1 MLLTDCF
8 PVETSIFKVPNFE
21 TSMFEVSIF
30 KSSEFR
36 KPGSFSRSST
46 GSSSTDDTF
55 RPYES
60 RRDDAVT
67 LLNMNVEA
75 MPNWRIKNTV
85 ADCIFQDDQHSLKRT
100 ISEIKNYE
108 EIYTECCRKILEVHW
123 KLNFHQ

>member
-1 MLLTDCF
+1 MF
-8 PVETSIFKVPNFE
+8 PTLQFIVEVMMNSG
-21 TSMFEVSIF
+21 
-30 KSSEFR
+30 

-46 GSSSTDDTF
+46 GSSTTDPDTF

>member
-1 MLLTDCF
+1 MF
-8 PVETSIFKVPNFE
+8 PTLQFIVEVMMNSG
-21 TSMFEVSIF
+21 
-30 KSSEFR
+30 

-100 ISEIKNYE
+100 ISEIKN
-108 EIYTECCRKILEVHW
+108 TASPPSVPMKAAWVTPSPFSTWMSSPCPTGP
-123 KLNFHQ
+123 